1 MKIQQ
6 LVYVFLGAIVILAIS
21 AYWFRGGFK
30 VSKAKAY
37 LILLLAM
44 ISTIANFLTQYL
56 GFLLATVISVTALGL
71 MLFIFL
77 TARAKREFQ

>member
-21 AYWFRGGFK
+21 AYWFRGTIK

-56 GFLLATVISVTALGL
+56 GFLLATVISITALGL
-71 MLFIFL
+71 MLFMFL
-77 TARAKREFQ
+77 NALAKREFK